1 MVSYSHGTEIEA
13 IDLPM
18 KLPSQRSHLVAT
30 RRNLIACLLGL
41 LIVAAIG
48 TTLANAD
55 HVRQLQ
61 VDAMANR
68 QAEWGHWGA
77 DPEKYNGWGQHSNR
91 LIPIYTFGMNL
102 DAFCDGNSV
111 YRNAE
116 RIKELYGQLPAET
129 HNPDAEYFDQT
140 DVFRLQQAA
149 IHAGKKHIFVLIF
162 DGMDWQ
168 TTQAAA
174 IYQAQKLGYTEGRG
188 TGLSFLDTKV
198 PVMDYGY
205 FVTSPHNEGTLADV
219 DTQTVSNP
227 GGRTRGGFATRL
239 AGPNPWT
246 PGEDRLYIISQSERL
261 KQAYT
266 DSASSATSMF
276 SGIKTYNGAINTDF
290 QGHPVTPISRD
301 LQEQGF
307 AIGVVTSVPVSHA
320 TPGSAYANN
329 VYRYDYQ
336 DIARDL
342 LGLRSISHPEEPLP
356 GVDVLIGAGWGGD
369 VPRDKKQGENF
380 EPGNQYL
387 TDADIQAAD
396 IKNGGRYE
404 VFQRIAGVEGRE
416 GLLEAAEQAAA
427 SGHRLL
433 GYVGSQNGHLPFA
446 TADGQYN
453 PVPGLFRR
461 MEEYTPEDLREN
473 PTLAD
478 MTEAALKVL
487 ENNPQ
492 GFWLMVEAGDVDW
505 ANHDN
510 NIDAS
515 IGAVKCGDKAFE
527 VIIDWINQHDAWD
540 DSVVIVTAD
549 HGHYMV
555 LEEPSVLIDPSE

>member
-1 MVSYSHGTEIEA
+1 MVSYPRGTEIEA
-13 IDLPM
+13 INLPM
-18 KLPSQRSHLVAT
+18 KLPLQRSLLAAT

-41 LIVAAIG
+41 LVSAAFG
-48 TTLANAD
+48 NTPANAD

-61 VDAMANR
+61 IDAMANR
-68 QAEWGHWGA
+68 QADWGHWGA

-102 DAFCDGNSV
+102 DAFRGGNSV
-111 YRNAE
+111 YRDAE

-140 DVFRLQQAA
+140 DVYRLQQAA
-149 IHAGKKHIFVLIF
+149 VDAGKKHIFVLIF

-174 IYQAQKLGYTEGRG
+174 IYNAQKLGYTEGRG

-205 FVTSPHNEGTLADV
+205 FVTSPHNEGTSADV

-227 GGRTRGGFATRL
+227 GGRIRGGFSPRL

-246 PGEDRLYIISQSERL
+246 PGEDPLYIISQSEEL

-301 LQEQGF
+301 LQQQGF

-320 TPGSAYANN
+320 TPGCAYSNN

-356 GVDVLIGAGWGGD
+356 GVDVLIGAGWGED

-387 TDADIQAAD
+387 ADADIQAAD

-404 VFQRIAGVEGRE
+404 VFQRTAGVDGRE

-427 SGHRLL
+427 NGHRLL

-461 MEEYTPEDLREN
+461 MEEYTAEDLREN

-487 ENNPQ
+487 ETDPQ
-492 GFWLMVEAGDVDW
+492 GFWLMVEAGEVDW

-515 IGAVKCGDKAFE
+515 IGAVKSGDKAFE

-549 HGHYMV
+549 HGHYLV
-555 LEEPSVLIDPSE
+555 LEEPSVLIEPSE